1 MYLSPRRYNIN
12 ELDPSLMIVFLN
24 AHITR
29 PGKHNPGL
37 RVMIR
42 TETDLVVETETL
54 SLTFDRAE
62 IPSTFWSALLGGLLV
77 VLQNTQRNV
86 PLLVCSSS
94 DFLSR
99 ALVKDRSRF

>member
-62 IPSTFWSALLGGLLV
+62 IPSTFSSALLGGLLV

-86 PLLVCSSS
+86 QLLVCSSS
-94 DFLSR
+94 DFLSQCNSTT
-99 ALVKDRSRF
+99 LNM